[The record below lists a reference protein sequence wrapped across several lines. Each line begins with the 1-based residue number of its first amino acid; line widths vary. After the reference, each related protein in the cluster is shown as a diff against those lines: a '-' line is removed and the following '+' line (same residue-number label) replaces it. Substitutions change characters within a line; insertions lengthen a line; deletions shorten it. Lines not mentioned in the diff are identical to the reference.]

1 MEPQSLRPRRVDT
14 QIGRL
19 TMRELVAQYLS
30 RSISRR
36 RFVNG
41 LTKAGLTA
49 TAAQSV
55 LGAVTSVS
63 FAQEGSPA
71 PYVPQGNATTP
82 IPYLPNNRETPAPG
96 AAPAVAG
103 VKPFQGTGGAALA
116 EQLIACG
123 VKYVFGNSARE
134 DAQFYEALVDRPQL
148 KYVLTPHEGPGA
160 AMAAGYIKASGE
172 PAVVMQAG
180 VVGMVNAM
188 GQIFNAWKEQTPLVV
203 YSYRTDQS
211 RRAGRDGF
219 EEVANQEQM
228 VQPITKYTWL
238 ARRPDMIPESVRRA
252 FKAAWTPPYG
262 PAYISW
268 HSDYNDD
275 RVRADIISQDQFDP
289 RMRVRPNPDEIV
301 RAAKLLVEARMP
313 LMVVGDE
320 IYKAKAAG
328 KAVKLAELLGMP
340 VTQVRQLYANFPET
354 HALWVGNLAGNSLNS
369 LNYPK
374 SADVII
380 NVGNK
385 FQHNGP
391 APIVPRG
398 PKFIDMRIDHGS
410 MGNVMITEVPLVCDV
425 GYGLDDLIAAVEQL
439 LTPALRQK
447 AADRAVDVSKFGQW
461 AKAARAQV
469 VNNPDWEESPIIA
482 DRLTWE
488 VAKFADPDA
497 IIVHEAGSVALHSFD
512 FNPIGGRELFFYY
525 GAHLGSGVGT
535 AAGVKLAR
543 PNQQVICLVGD
554 GSFIF
559 GPTALWN
566 MARLQL
572 PVITVVYNNHAY
584 GGPHSRVI
592 ANVPGGRMVQTG
604 QFVHDYLGS
613 PDMNMAAIAK
623 GFGVDGE
630 VVESPEQLREAL
642 ARARKAT
649 VEGKAYLI
657 DAQVARKGVAWADT
671 PWIPPIQVAAVRQ
684 KKV

>member
-1 MEPQSLRPRRVDT
+1 
-14 QIGRL
+14 
-19 TMRELVAQYLS
+19 MRDLVARYLS
-30 RSISRR
+30 QGISRR
-36 RFVNG
+36 GFVGG

-55 LGAVTSVS
+55 LTAVASVNSGHAQGAGPQ
-63 FAQEGSPA
+63 AGSAPA
-71 PYVPQGNATTP
+71 VP
-82 IPYLPNNRETPAPG
+82 TPAP
-96 AAPAVAG
+96 AAPAATAVAG
-103 VKPFQGTGGAALA
+103 VKPFQGTGGAAFA
-116 EQLIACG
+116 EQLIGCG
-123 VKYVFGNSARE
+123 VKYVFGNSASE

-148 KYVLTPHEGPGA
+148 KYILTPHEGPGA

-172 PAVVMQAG
+172 AAIVMQAA
-180 VVGMVNAM
+180 VVGMANAI
-188 GQIFNAWKEQTPLVV
+188 GQMFNAFKEQTPLVV
-203 YSYRTDQS
+203 YSYRTDQT

-238 ARRPDMIPESVRRA
+238 ARRPDMIPETVRRG

-268 HSDYNDD
+268 HSDYNDE
-275 RVRADIISQDQFDP
+275 RVRTEIIAQELIDP
-289 RMRVRPNPDEIV
+289 RMRVRPNPDEIE

-320 IYKAKAAG
+320 IYKAKAVG

-354 HALWVGNLAGNSLNS
+354 HALWVGNVAGNSLNS

-374 SADVII
+374 STDVIL

-385 FQHNGP
+385 FQHSGP

-398 PKFIDMRIDHGS
+398 PKFIDMRIDYAS
-410 MGNVMITEVPLVCDV
+410 MGNVMVTEVPLVCDV
-425 GYGLDDLIAAVEQL
+425 GYGLDDLIAAIEQL

-447 AADRAVDVSKFGQW
+447 AAERALDVRKFGEW

-469 VNNPDWEESPIIA
+469 VNNPDWNESPIIA

-512 FNPIGGRELFFYY
+512 FDPNGGRELFFYY

-566 MARLQL
+566 MARLEL
-572 PVITVVYNNHAY
+572 PVIVVVYNNHAY

-630 VVESPEQLREAL
+630 VVESPGQLREAL

-649 VEGKAYLI
+649 VEGKPYLI
-657 DAQVARKGVAWADT
+657 DAQVARKGVAWADK
-671 PWIPPIQVAAVRQ
+671 PWIPPIQVAALRQ